1 MNSILKRHLA
11 PVGADAW
18 KQIDEQAATVLK
30 GNLSGRALV
39 SFNGP
44 HGLTASAINL
54 GLVTAAKKPVVEGVQ
69 WGFRQVL
76 PLIEIYAPF
85 ALSLE
90 DLEQIDRGGVAPDLD
105 PVIQAAHEAACF
117 EETAIYKGLPEGG
130 YAGLLDSSPH
140 KPVALPARPEAFAG
154 AIGNAV
160 LALQQQS
167 IGGPYHL
174 VLGSAA
180 YQALALGELQGGP
193 LRTFVDKLLL
203 GGAVK
208 WSPALNEGGALF
220 SGRGGDAE
228 LTVGQDYAVGFAGTQ
243 DDTANFFLMASF
255 AFRVIEPRAALAL
268 SFKA

>member
-11 PVGADAW
+11 PLGAGTW
-18 KQIDEQAATVLK
+18 KQIDEQATAVLK

-140 KPVALPARPEAFAG
+140 KPVALPARPDAFAG

-160 LALQQQS
+160 LALQQRS

-174 VLGSAA
+174 VLGTAA

>member
-11 PVGADAW
+11 PLSAGAW
-18 KQIDEQAATVLK
+18 KQIDEQAAAVLK

-39 SFNGP
+39 AFNGP
-44 HGLTASAINL
+44 HGLAASAINL
-54 GLVTAAKKPVVEGVQ
+54 GLVAAAQKPVVDGVQ

-76 PLIEIYAPF
+76 PLIEIYTPF

-105 PVIQAAHEAACF
+105 PVIQAARQSACF
-117 EETAIYKGLPEGG
+117 EEDAIYKGLPEGG

-140 KPVALPARPEAFAG
+140 KPVALPAKPEGFADAVG
-154 AIGNAV
+154 HAV
-160 LALQQQS
+160 LALQQRS

-174 VLGSAA
+174 VLGTAA
-180 YQALALGELQGGP
+180 FQALTLGELQGGP
-193 LRTFVDKLLL
+193 LRKFVDKLLL
-203 GGAVK
+203 GGSVR
-208 WSPALNEGGALF
+208 WSPVLDEGGALF
-220 SGRGGDAE
+220 SGRGGDSE

>member
-11 PVGADAW
+11 PLSDEIW
-18 KQIDEQAATVLK
+18 RQIDEQAAAVLK

-39 SFNGP
+39 PFNGP
-44 HGLTASAINL
+44 HGLSAAAINL
-54 GLVTAAKKPVVEGVQ
+54 GLVAAAQKPVVDDVQ
-69 WGFRQVL
+69 WGLRKVL

-90 DLEQIDRGGVAPDLD
+90 DLEQVDRGGLTPELD
-105 PVIQAAHEAACF
+105 PVIQAAHKTACF

-140 KPVALPARPEAFAG
+140 KPVALPVKPEGFAG

-160 LALQQQS
+160 LTLQKQS
-167 IGGPYHL
+167 INGPYHL
-174 VLGSAA
+174 VLGTGA
-180 YQALALGELQGGP
+180 YQALTLGELQGGP
-193 LRTFVDKLLL
+193 LRKFVDKLLL
-203 GGAVK
+203 GGSIK
-208 WSPALNEGGALF
+208 WSPVLNEGGALF

-228 LTVGQDYAVGFAGTQ
+228 LTVGQDYAVGFAGTH

-255 AFRVIEPRAALAL
+255 AFRVIEPAAAIAL
-268 SFKA
+268 VFKA

>member
-140 KPVALPARPEAFAG
+140 KPVALPARPDAFAG

-160 LALQQQS
+160 LALQQRS

>member
-11 PVGADAW
+11 PLGAGAW
-18 KQIDEQAATVLK
+18 KQIDEQAAAVLK

-44 HGLTASAINL
+44 HGLAASAVNL

-69 WGFRQVL
+69 WGIRQVL

-105 PVIQAAHEAACF
+105 PVIQAAQQAACF

-140 KPVALPARPEAFAG
+140 KPVALPAKPRGFAD
-154 AIGNAV
+154 AVGNAV
-160 LALQQQS
+160 LALQQRS

-174 VLGSAA
+174 VLGTAA

-193 LRTFVDKLLL
+193 LRKFVDKLLL

-208 WSPALNEGGALF
+208 WSPVLHEGGALF
-220 SGRGGDAE
+220 SGRGGDSE
-228 LTVGQDYAVGFAGTQ
+228 LTVGQDYAIGFAGTQ

-255 AFRVIEPRAALAL
+255 AFRVTEPRAALAL
-268 SFKA
+268 SFQV